1 MILTEG
7 WFGVSKCI
15 IFIVDCFYKEFLELD
30 SNNTLKFL
38 SDMKQKS
45 LLRDKMEKKS
55 FKKFLKKFDF
65 TEPDFFLYEFQFNLI
80 N

>member
-1 MILTEG
+1 
-7 WFGVSKCI
+7 
-15 IFIVDCFYKEFLELD
+15 
-30 SNNTLKFL
+30 
-38 SDMKQKS
+38 MKQKS